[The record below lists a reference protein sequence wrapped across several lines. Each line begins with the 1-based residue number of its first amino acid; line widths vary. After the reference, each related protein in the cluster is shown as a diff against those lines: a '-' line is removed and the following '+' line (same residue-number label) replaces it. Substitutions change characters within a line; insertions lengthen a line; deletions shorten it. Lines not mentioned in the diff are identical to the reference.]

1 MQNTFTKRA
10 HATCLN
16 TCLTY
21 TKEEFWSAPWRY
33 LNIRVIVGVIG
44 VGLQTQKSQNLLA
57 SKGVCR
63 GIYYDLFILAT
74 WSKLEDVGGLLLTTA
89 STTHLPFIHVRH
101 DRHVGNQTAHNEYDR
116 VNSFLPGTSSGW
128 EERKLTKRNCNAII
142 RKTIENHCRPWFCS
156 CCRLLKLRK
165 SQFIMFKLALVKTSK
180 SSMLFE

>member
-33 LNIRVIVGVIG
+33 LNIWVIVGVIG

-74 WSKLEDVGGLLLTTA
+74 WSKLEDVDGLLLTTA

-101 DRHVGNQTAHNEYDR
+101 DRHVGNQTAHNEDDH
-116 VNSFLPGTSSGW
+116 VNSILPGTSSGW
-128 EERKLTKRNCNAII
+128 EEPKRDQEELQCH
-142 RKTIENHCRPWFCS
+142 RPENHW
-156 CCRLLKLRK
+156 KAWK
-165 SQFIMFKLALVKTSK
+165 STENHALPRTWKV
-180 SSMLFE
+180 L